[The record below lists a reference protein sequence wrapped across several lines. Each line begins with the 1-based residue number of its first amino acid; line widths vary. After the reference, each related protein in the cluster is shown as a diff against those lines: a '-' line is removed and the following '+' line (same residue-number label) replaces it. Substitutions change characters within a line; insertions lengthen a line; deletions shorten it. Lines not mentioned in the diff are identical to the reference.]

1 MVKRVQNFLRRLHHD
16 EVGLNTVEVILLLV
30 IAIVL
35 LIGIWAFV
43 RWAMGIGWMRLRSI
57 GVGIGMGVLHLFF
70 SLRPPS
76 PSEYTPG
83 WPGHIPRR
91 AWQS

>member
-43 RWAMGIGWMRLRSI
+43 RWAMGK
-57 GVGIGMGVLHLFF
+57 F
-70 SLRPPS
+70 SEEA
-76 PSEYTPG
+76 SELESQDAEYSGPG
-83 WPGHIPRR
+83 G
-91 AWQS
+91 